1 MDEEDGTACTTPL
14 LDDAEVE
21 AESQHSTG
29 LGLPPPNN
37 TVDDINLDSI
47 TSIDSIAR
55 KEEAAAFQSHF
66 TLRVPTSTV
75 HFRGNILRIIDTEQ
89 EQIILQQKIPT
100 DDGVDPKKA
109 KVVVKRLS
117 PGTYANR
124 MLRVGYA
131 LMATLFMGFLFVVCF
146 NSILFLFAA
155 LPVEAGYSSSQS
167 SVSGLAIIST
177 LLSIPIMLYGISSL
191 MSLCSAFV
199 VDAFHGGALFRSKIV
214 EVSSATHTVTQL
226 DKHTN
231 PGAGDT
237 QVIYMMVFL
246 VIPMT
251 TFAVALIAGHAES
264 WRLTTGVWGILVLIL
279 FCVWGLAVTCRE
291 VYSCF
296 WLVEKH
302 YFQESD
308 VQLLTS
314 PSSSADLSLREKIR
328 HIMQI
333 ARKALLLT
341 QTSRYAG
348 IWRERYQVTAS
359 SDPGLLNMDPVE
371 RKKSIHS
378 WISRV
383 SLFTDRL
390 KIYKVLEAPKRVY
403 EPNEVRD
410 IIPFVTR

>member
-1 MDEEDGTACTTPL
+1 
-14 LDDAEVE
+14 
-21 AESQHSTG
+21 
-29 LGLPPPNN
+29 
-37 TVDDINLDSI
+37 
-47 TSIDSIAR
+47 
-55 KEEAAAFQSHF
+55 
-66 TLRVPTSTV
+66 
-75 HFRGNILRIIDTEQ
+75 
-89 EQIILQQKIPT
+89 
-100 DDGVDPKKA
+100 
-109 KVVVKRLS
+109 
-117 PGTYANR
+117 
-124 MLRVGYA
+124 
-131 LMATLFMGFLFVVCF
+131 
-146 NSILFLFAA
+146 
-155 LPVEAGYSSSQS
+155 
-167 SVSGLAIIST
+167 
-177 LLSIPIMLYGISSL
+177 
-191 MSLCSAFV
+191 
-199 VDAFHGGALFRSKIV
+199 
-214 EVSSATHTVTQL
+214 
-226 DKHTN
+226 
-231 PGAGDT
+231 
-237 QVIYMMVFL
+237 MMVFL

-308 VQLLTS
+308 VQLFTS
-314 PSSSADLSLREKIR
+314 PSSGADLSLREKIR

-383 SLFTDRL
+383 SLFTDTL
-390 KIYKVLEAPKRVY
+390 NIYKVLEAPKRVY